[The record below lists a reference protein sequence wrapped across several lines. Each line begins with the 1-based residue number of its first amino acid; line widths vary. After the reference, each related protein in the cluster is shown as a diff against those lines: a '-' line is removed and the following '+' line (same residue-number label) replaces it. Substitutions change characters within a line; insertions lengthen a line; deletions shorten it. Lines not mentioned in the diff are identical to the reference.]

1 MENLVHGAFAL
12 AAAVAALIPIL
23 MVRSTAAAIVWLLWI
38 GAWGTLAVM
47 TTIGVFTFDPP
58 ILRLAAHL
66 WGQIACGVLLFLL
79 VPSVRRAV
87 RAIPLK
93 GLVRWQIARVIG
105 GFFIVGAAMG
115 EVPMLFAVIAGT
127 GDILVG
133 IAAARTAKAMKTGDP
148 LRPAILHTAFG
159 LSDFAVAIG
168 TAILTVAMIGG
179 PYMMIPLFLVP
190 MAILAHLAVL
200 DRAITQLRDRGLT
213 EQAAPI
219 SLPG

>member
-12 AAAVAALIPIL
+12 AAAVAAMIPVM

-38 GAWGTLAVM
+38 GAWGTLAVL
-47 TTIGVFTFDPP
+47 TTTGVFTFDPP

-79 VPSVRRAV
+79 LPPVRRAV
-87 RAIPLK
+87 RAIPLE

-127 GDILVG
+127 GDILIG
-133 IAAARTAKAMKTGDP
+133 IAAARAVKAMKAGD
-148 LRPAILHTAFG
+148 LFRPAFLHTALG
-159 LSDFAVAIG
+159 LADFAIAIG
-168 TAILTVAMIGG
+168 TAILTGAIIGG
-179 PYMMIPLFLVP
+179 PYMMIPLLLVP

-200 DRAITQLRDRGLT
+200 DRAITRFPDRGLT
-213 EQAAPI
+213 KPAAPL

>member
-12 AAAVAALIPIL
+12 AAALAAMMPIL
-23 MVRSTAAAIVWLLWI
+23 MVRTTAAAIVWLLWI

-47 TTIGVFTFDPP
+47 TTTGVFTFDPP

-87 RAIPLK
+87 RAIPLE

-105 GFFIVGAAMG
+105 GFFIIGAAMG

-133 IAAARTAKAMKTGDP
+133 IAAARTAKAMKTGDQ
-148 LRPAILHTAFG
+148 LRPAFLHTALG
-159 LSDFAVAIG
+159 LADFAIAIG
-168 TAILTVAMIGG
+168 TAILTGALIGG

-200 DRAITQLRDRGLT
+200 DRAITRFPDRGLT
-213 EQAAPI
+213 KPAAPL

>member
-12 AAAVAALIPIL
+12 AAAVAAMIPVM
-23 MVRSTAAAIVWLLWI
+23 MVRTTAAAIVWLLWI
-38 GAWGTLAVM
+38 GAWGDASGPDDHWRLH
-47 TTIGVFTFDPP
+47 FRPSDPETRGASLGSDP
-58 ILRLAAHL
+58 
-66 WGQIACGVLLFLL
+66 CGVLLFLL

-87 RAIPLK
+87 RAIPLE
-93 GLVRWQIARVIG
+93 GLVRWQTARVIG

-133 IAAARTAKAMKTGDP
+133 IAAARAAKAMQAGDP
-148 LRPAILHTAFG
+148 LRPAFLHTAFG
-159 LSDFAVAIG
+159 LADFAVAIG
-168 TAILTVAMIGG
+168 TAILTGAVIGG

-190 MAILAHLAVL
+190 MAILAHLLFSTA
-200 DRAITQLRDRGLT
+200 RSPNCAIEAHEAG
-213 EQAAPI
+213 ASI

>member
-12 AAAVAALIPIL
+12 AAAVAAMIPVM

-38 GAWGTLAVM
+38 GAWGTLAVL
-47 TTIGVFTFDPP
+47 TTTGVFTFDPP

-66 WGQIACGVLLFLL
+66 WGQIACVVLLFLL
-79 VPSVRRAV
+79 LPPVRRAV
-87 RAIPLK
+87 RAIPLE

-115 EVPMLFAVIAGT
+115 EVPMLFAMIAGT

-133 IAAARTAKAMKTGDP
+133 IAAARAAKAMKAGDP
-148 LRPAILHTAFG
+148 LRPAFLHTAFG
-159 LSDFAVAIG
+159 LADFAIAIG
-168 TAILTVAMIGG
+168 TALLTGAMIGG

-190 MAILAHLAVL
+190 MALLAHLAVV
-200 DRAITQLRDRGLT
+200 DRYFMQRGGNGLSNSDDRVRWVG
-213 EQAAPI
+213 
-219 SLPG
+219 

>member
-12 AAAVAALIPIL
+12 AAAVAAMIPVM

-38 GAWGTLAVM
+38 GAWGTLAVL
-47 TTIGVFTFDPP
+47 TTTGVFTFDPP

-66 WGQIACGVLLFLL
+66 WGQIACGVFLFLL

-87 RAIPLK
+87 RAIPLE
-93 GLVRWQIARVIG
+93 GLVRWQIGRVIG
-105 GFFIVGAAMG
+105 GFFIIGAAMG

-133 IAAARTAKAMKTGDP
+133 IAAARTAKAMKTGDS
-148 LRPAILHTAFG
+148 LRPAILHTALG
-159 LSDFAVAIG
+159 LADFAVAIG
-168 TAILTVAMIGG
+168 TAILTGAMIGG

-200 DRAITQLRDRGLT
+200 DRAITQLRDRGL
-213 EQAAPI
+213 AKPAGPI

>member
-12 AAAVAALIPIL
+12 AAAVAAVIPVM
-23 MVRSTAAAIVWLLWI
+23 MVRSTGAAIAWLLWI

-47 TTIGVFTFDPP
+47 TTTGVFTFDPP

-79 VPSVRRAV
+79 LPPARRAV
-87 RAIPLK
+87 RAIPLES
-93 GLVRWQIARVIG
+93 LVRWQTARVIG
-105 GFFIVGAAMG
+105 GFFIIGAAMG

-133 IAAARTAKAMKTGDP
+133 IVAARAAKAMKAGDP
-148 LRPAILHTAFG
+148 LRPAFLHTALG
-159 LSDFAVAIG
+159 LADFAVAIG
-168 TAILTVAMIGG
+168 TAILTGAVIGG

-190 MAILAHLAVL
+190 MAILAHLAVI
-200 DRAITQLRDRGLT
+200 DRYFMQRGGNGLSNSDDRVRWVG
-213 EQAAPI
+213 
-219 SLPG
+219 